1 MNSAISKPGVF
12 IPKYTH
18 YAPDGLG
25 RDNYINYNNGGLLNK
40 LNKITIK
47 DSYDVP
53 STVRYFNS
61 RRNVAPF
68 KYRSDGSGRDTY
80 VLHEHAGLER
90 DHKSLKTY
98 HLKDFLR
105 RPESH
110 SFNFKSS
117 PMREGVSPKTL
128 YVSKKEYNANLKI
141 KSLEKNL
148 AERLYYSVKPKIL
161 DKESE
166 KYFF

>member
-1 MNSAISKPGVF
+1 MNSTNSKPGVF
-12 IPKYTH
+12 IPKYTT
-18 YAPDGLG
+18 YGPDGFG
-25 RDNYINYNNGGLLNK
+25 RDKYIIYNNGGFLDK

-47 DSYDVP
+47 ESYDYP
-53 STVRYFNS
+53 STIRFFNTK
-61 RRNVAPF
+61 RNVAPF
-68 KYRSDGSGRDTY
+68 KYRCDGSGRDSY

-110 SFNFKSS
+110 SFNFRSS

-128 YVSKKEYNANLKI
+128 YVSQKEHNANMKMRSI
-141 KSLEKNL
+141 EKSL
-148 AERLYYSVKPKIL
+148 ADRLYYSHKQKFAL
-161 DKESE
+161 KDDNK
-166 KYFF
+166 

>member
-1 MNSAISKPGVF
+1 
-12 IPKYTH
+12 
-18 YAPDGLG
+18 
-25 RDNYINYNNGGLLNK
+25 
-40 LNKITIK
+40 
-47 DSYDVP
+47 
-53 STVRYFNS
+53 
-61 RRNVAPF
+61 
-68 KYRSDGSGRDTY
+68 
-80 VLHEHAGLER
+80 
-90 DHKSLKTY
+90 
-98 HLKDFLR
+98 LKDFLR